1 MVIKQKNRKKEKDK
15 MKLVKVLEFVDTDA
29 EELKKFA
36 DDVRKEKFDVYAVG
50 SKVLFAFGE
59 SESSSQ
65 KFVRKIED
73 HAFSLGLDDS
83 KVKLLTFDPETGNT
97 HDVQELLKEFAE
109 ENGVEELDEGVPI
122 SRSPELM
129 TYIFENEE
137 IIDKKIETTLTE
149 VKPAVDTKKQEVELD
164 PVVVENS
171 EEPQPQ
177 TKVEEVTE
185 SSNDFVD
192 DVEEE
197 KGIKANI
204 LGSLLDVR
212 ENEKFEPE
220 EQQEEE
226 VNEAPEE
233 VNTNKES
240 GPYPISNEYLLKQ
253 AIALFDRQNHN
264 ELPRFDEVT
273 NRQVQ
278 SEILNAQFIVANARG
293 KGIEAVY
300 NRLKSESDRSKKLI
314 EEKIIPNGKKE
325 HDSTLAVLEKNL
337 STDID
342 KLVEKEQKSYEEI
355 KENFVQAQ
363 LRILRQNYDAENL
376 GKYQKNLATAVDG
389 LKQDTQDKIQ
399 LEKERFNGYLDTV
412 FKNSDEKVVS
422 EVSIEDIIKDYDE
435 VIEGQKESLKSY
447 VEAIKKKVEEELNL
461 VTSERDGL
469 RSKIESLESERQLD
483 AEKLRKQQALE
494 SNKLKEVATKSDEKI
509 NKMQAQIDELS
520 RDKEVLVQ
528 ENHSL
533 KLQGIPRMALVPEQS
548 SDVQDKSKDKKT
560 SIKGYVIGGICAVVL
575 LVSGFAGFT
584 VLNHNISAQLAQEHK
599 IAEQRYTTEKDSEE
613 KYNKLSEAFKDNQI
627 KEVKSEISNL
637 QSDIK
642 AHDDTKDRLNKEL
655 QAIND
660 SRDSDKVQKAEDKNK
675 DITNNDKDND
685 KLKAELEEAQTKLA
699 ELNAKN

>member
-1 MVIKQKNRKKEKDK
+1 

-97 HDVQELLKEFAE
+97 HDFQELLKEFAE
-109 ENGVEELDEGVPI
+109 ENGIEELEEGVPI

-129 TYIFENEE
+129 TYIYENEE
-137 IIDKKIETTLTE
+137 IIDKKIDTTLTE
-149 VKPAVDTKKQEVELD
+149 VKPAVETKKQEIELD

-171 EEPQPQ
+171 EEPQTQ
-177 TKVEEVTE
+177 TEAEETAE

-192 DVEEE
+192 DVVEEDD
-197 KGIKANI
+197 IKANI
-204 LGSLLDVR
+204 LGSILDS
-212 ENEKFEPE
+212 ENKKDEPE
-220 EQQEEE
+220 EEQTKEIDK
-226 VNEAPEE
+226 NIKDIPEE
-233 VNTNKES
+233 ISTNKES

-253 AIALFDRQNHN
+253 AIALFDRQNHK

-314 EEKIIPNGKKE
+314 EEKIVPNGKKE

-363 LRILRQNYDAENL
+363 LPILRQNYDAENL
-376 GKYQKNLATAVDG
+376 GKHQKNLATAVDG

-399 LEKERFNGYLDTV
+399 LEKDRFNGYLDTV

-422 EVSIEDIIKDYDE
+422 EVSIEDIIKDYNE

-447 VEAIKKKVEEELNL
+447 VEAIKQKVEEELNL

-469 RSKIESLESERQLD
+469 RNKVESLESERQLD

-494 SNKLKEVATKSDEKI
+494 SNKLKEVATESEKKVNEMQKQLDEFKR
-509 NKMQAQIDELS
+509 NNEY
-520 RDKEVLVQ
+520 LVQ
-528 ENHSL
+528 ENQSL
-533 KLQGIPRMALVPEQS
+533 KLQSIPRMALVPEQNP
-548 SDVQDKSKDKKT
+548 DVPVQPNNKKN
-560 SIKGYVIGGICAVVL
+560 SIKGYVIGGVCALAL
-575 LVSGFAGFT
+575 LVSGIAGFT
-584 VLNHNISAQLAQEHK
+584 AINNSNAQLVDK
-599 IAEQRYTTEKDSEE
+599 ISEQRSTYEKNSEE
-613 KYNKLSEAFKDNQI
+613 KYDKLSKALKESQV
-627 KEVKSEISNL
+627 KEVKSEISSL
-637 QSDIK
+637 QADIK
-642 AHDDTKDRLNKEL
+642 NHDDTKDRLNKEL
-655 QAIND
+655 LEIND
-660 SRDSDKVQKAEDKNK
+660 SQDSDKEQKAEDKNK
-675 DITNNDKDND
+675 DITTNDKDND

>member
-1 MVIKQKNRKKEKDK
+1 

>member
-1 MVIKQKNRKKEKDK
+1 
-15 MKLVKVLEFVDTDA
+15 MKLIKVLEFVDTDA
-29 EELKKFA
+29 EELKNFA

-83 KVKLLTFDPETGNT
+83 KVKLLTFDPETGDT
-97 HDVQELLKEFAE
+97 HDFQELLKEFAE

-149 VKPAVDTKKQEVELD
+149 AKPAVDTKKQEVELD
-164 PVVVENS
+164 PVEVE
-171 EEPQPQ
+171 EEPKEPQ
-177 TKVEEVTE
+177 IQNQINKTTE
-185 SSNDFVD
+185 PDNDFVD
-192 DVEEE
+192 DVE
-197 KGIKANI
+197 GDIKANL
-204 LGSLLDVR
+204 LGSILDSGDKEIKPEEEQTKEIEEVV
-212 ENEKFEPE
+212 NDEPE
-220 EQQEEE
+220 E
-226 VNEAPEE
+226 VKP
-233 VNTNKES
+233 TKES
-240 GPYPISNEYLLKQ
+240 GPYPFSNEYLLEQ
-253 AIALFDRQNHN
+253 AVALFDRQNHN

-278 SEILNAQFIVANARG
+278 SEIINAQFIVANARG

-300 NRLKSESDRSKKLI
+300 KRLKAESEKSKKLI
-314 EEKIIPNGKKE
+314 EEKIIPNGKKD
-325 HDSTLAVLEKNL
+325 HDSTLMVLERNL
-337 STDID
+337 ATDIK
-342 KLVEKEQKSYEEI
+342 KLAESEQKSYQEN

-363 LRILRQNYDAENL
+363 LPILRQNYDTENL
-376 GKYQKNLATAVDG
+376 ENYHKNLSTAIEG
-389 LKQDTQDKIQ
+389 LKQETQDKVQ
-399 LEKERFNGYLDTV
+399 LEKEGFNNYLETI
-412 FKNSDEKVVS
+412 FKDSDEKVVS
-422 EVSIEDIIKDYDE
+422 EVSIEDILNDYDE

-447 VEAIKKKVEEELNL
+447 VEGIKRKVEEELNL

-469 RSKIESLESERQLD
+469 KNKVENLESKRKLD
-483 AEKLRKQQALE
+483 AEKMQSQQALE
-494 SNKLKEVATKSDEKI
+494 SNKLKEVITKSDEKI
-509 NKMQAQIDELS
+509 NEMQKQL
-520 RDKEVLVQ
+520 DKLTMDNEVLVQ

-533 KLQGIPRMALVPEQS
+533 KLQSIPKMALMPEQNA
-548 SDVQDKSKDKKT
+548 DTQTQSKDKNS

-575 LVSGFAGFT
+575 LVSCFAGFT
-584 VLNHNISAQLAQEHK
+584 TINHNISTQLAQEHK
-599 IAEQRYTTEKDSEE
+599 ISEQRYSSEKKSEE
-613 KYNKLSEAFKDNQI
+613 KYNRLSEAFNDSQI
-627 KEVKSEISNL
+627 KDIKSEISSL
-637 QSDIK
+637 QNDIK
-642 AHDDTKDRLNKEL
+642 THDDTRDRLNKEL

-660 SRDSDKVQKAEDKNK
+660 SQDTDKVQKAEDKNK

>member
-1 MVIKQKNRKKEKDK
+1 

-97 HDVQELLKEFAE
+97 HDFQELLKEFAK
-109 ENGVEELDEGVPI
+109 ENGIEELEEGVPI

-129 TYIFENEE
+129 TYIYENEE
-137 IIDKKIETTLTE
+137 IIDKKIDTTLTE
-149 VKPAVDTKKQEVELD
+149 VKPAVETKKQEIELD

-171 EEPQPQ
+171 EEPQTQ
-177 TKVEEVTE
+177 TEAEETAE
-185 SSNDFVD
+185 SSNVFVD
-192 DVEEE
+192 DVVEEDD
-197 KGIKANI
+197 IKANI
-204 LGSLLDVR
+204 LGSILDS
-212 ENEKFEPE
+212 ENKKDEPE
-220 EQQEEE
+220 EEQTKEIDK
-226 VNEAPEE
+226 NIKDIPEE
-233 VNTNKES
+233 ISTNKES

-253 AIALFDRQNHN
+253 AIALFDRQNHK

-314 EEKIIPNGKKE
+314 EEKIVPNGKKE

-363 LRILRQNYDAENL
+363 LPILRQNYDAENL
-376 GKYQKNLATAVDG
+376 GKHQKNLATAVDG

-399 LEKERFNGYLDTV
+399 LEKDRFNGYLDTV

-422 EVSIEDIIKDYDE
+422 EVSIEDIIKDYNE

-447 VEAIKKKVEEELNL
+447 VEAIKQKVEEELNL

-469 RSKIESLESERQLD
+469 RNKVESLESERQLD

-494 SNKLKEVATKSDEKI
+494 SNKLKEVTTKSDEKI
-509 NKMQAQIDELS
+509 NEIQKQL
-520 RDKEVLVQ
+520 DKLTMDNEVLVQ

-533 KLQGIPRMALVPEQS
+533 KLQSIPKMALMPEQNT
-548 SDVQDKSKDKKT
+548 DVQTQSKDKKT

-599 IAEQRYTTEKDSEE
+599 IAEQRYTSEKDSEE
-613 KYNKLSEAFKDNQI
+613 KYNKLSEAFKDNQV

-660 SRDSDKVQKAEDKNK
+660 SQDSDKVQKVEDKNK

>member
-1 MVIKQKNRKKEKDK
+1 

-325 HDSTLAVLEKNL
+325 HDSTLAVLEKIFL
-337 STDID
+337 LTLTSLL
-342 KLVEKEQKSYEEI
+342 K
-355 KENFVQAQ
+355 
-363 LRILRQNYDAENL
+363 
-376 GKYQKNLATAVDG
+376 KNKRVM
-389 LKQDTQDKIQ
+389 K
-399 LEKERFNGYLDTV
+399 
-412 FKNSDEKVVS
+412 
-422 EVSIEDIIKDYDE
+422 
-435 VIEGQKESLKSY
+435 
-447 VEAIKKKVEEELNL
+447 
-461 VTSERDGL
+461 
-469 RSKIESLESERQLD
+469 
-483 AEKLRKQQALE
+483 
-494 SNKLKEVATKSDEKI
+494 KLKKI
-509 NKMQAQIDELS
+509 L
-520 RDKEVLVQ
+520 
-528 ENHSL
+528 
-533 KLQGIPRMALVPEQS
+533 
-548 SDVQDKSKDKKT
+548 
-560 SIKGYVIGGICAVVL
+560 
-575 LVSGFAGFT
+575 F
-584 VLNHNISAQLAQEHK
+584 
-599 IAEQRYTTEKDSEE
+599 
-613 KYNKLSEAFKDNQI
+613 
-627 KEVKSEISNL
+627 
-637 QSDIK
+637 
-642 AHDDTKDRLNKEL
+642 RLNFEF
-655 QAIND
+655 
-660 SRDSDKVQKAEDKNK
+660 
-675 DITNNDKDND
+675 
-685 KLKAELEEAQTKLA
+685 
-699 ELNAKN
+699 

>member
-1 MVIKQKNRKKEKDK
+1 

-149 VKPAVDTKKQEVELD
+149 IKPAVDTKKQEVELD

-171 EEPQPQ
+171 EEPQTQ

-185 SSNDFVD
+185 SSDDFVD

-197 KGIKANI
+197 KGIKASI
-204 LGSLLDVR
+204 LGSLLDVS

-220 EQQEEE
+220 EKQEEE

-253 AIALFDRQNHN
+253 AISLFDRQNHN

-314 EEKIIPNGKKE
+314 EEKIVPNGKKE

-337 STDID
+337 STDIE

-363 LRILRQNYDAENL
+363 LPILRQNYDAENL
-376 GKYQKNLATAVDG
+376 GKHQKNLATAVDG

-399 LEKERFNGYLDTV
+399 LEKDRFNGYLDTV

-447 VEAIKKKVEEELNL
+447 VEAIKQKVEEELNL

-469 RSKIESLESERQLD
+469 RSKVESLESARQLD

-494 SNKLKEVATKSDEKI
+494 SNKLKEVATESKEKI

-548 SDVQDKSKDKKT
+548 FDVQDKSKDKKT

-599 IAEQRYTTEKDSEE
+599 IAEQRYTSEKDSEE
-613 KYNKLSEAFKDNQI
+613 KYNKLSEAFKDNQV

-660 SRDSDKVQKAEDKNK
+660 SQDSDKVQKAEDKNK